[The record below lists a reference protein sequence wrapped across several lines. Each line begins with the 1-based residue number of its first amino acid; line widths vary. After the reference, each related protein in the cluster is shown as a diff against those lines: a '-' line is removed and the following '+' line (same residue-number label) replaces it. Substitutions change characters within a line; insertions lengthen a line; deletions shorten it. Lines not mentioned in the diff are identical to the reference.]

1 MVAEIVVPH
10 STLLCVADALTVV
23 NGTDDWLII
32 WATILVG
39 VAIWLERIALEFF
52 FKDAQAHVLIEGLE
66 WVASPD
72 ILNTK
77 ACVWISLTL
86 AGLGVIGAWLMVVR
100 T

>member
-10 STLLCVADALTVV
+10 STLLCVADALAVV

-32 WATILVG
+32 WATVLVG
-39 VAIWLERIALEFF
+39 IAIWLECIALEFF
-52 FKDAQAHVLIEGLE
+52 FHYTQTHVLIKVLE
-66 WVASPD
+66 YIASPD

-77 ACVWISLTL
+77 ACVGISLTL
-86 AGLGVIGAWLMVVR
+86 AGLGVIGAVLKVVR